1 MTRHESDLKDNNYCL
16 GLITHMQNPL
26 VPNKNVDCLR
36 DLLTMYQTASLEDVF
51 TAYRHLGLTDD
62 AVFTCVG
69 TSGREPPP
77 PPNAEK
83 LRQLYGVSAWPGA
96 VAGRGAAAANGSSGS
111 SSSSGDGMGVPGG
124 DPLAMFAAMIAAAQA
139 SNISKAFNM
148 LGSQQQQ
155 GQGEQQQ
162 QQEGQQDQQ

>member
-1 MTRHESDLKDNNYCL
+1 
-16 GLITHMQNPL
+16 MQNPL

-62 AVFTCVG
+62 VVFTCVG

-77 PPNAEK
+77 PPNAER

-96 VAGRGAAAANGSSGS
+96 AGPAAAADAGSNGSSG
-111 SSSSGDGMGVPGG
+111 GMAGG
-124 DPLAMFAAMIAAAQA
+124 TDPLAMFAAMIAAAQA

-148 LGSQQQQ
+148 LGSPQ
-155 GQGEQQQ
+155 QQQ
-162 QQEGQQDQQ
+162 QQEGLGQQQQQQLQQDGHQEQQQ